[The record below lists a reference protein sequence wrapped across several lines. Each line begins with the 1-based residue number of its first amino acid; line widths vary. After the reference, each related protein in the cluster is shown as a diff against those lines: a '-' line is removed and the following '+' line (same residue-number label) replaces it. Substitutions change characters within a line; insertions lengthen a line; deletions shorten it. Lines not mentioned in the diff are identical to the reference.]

1 MYAVITQE
9 ELKTLSQAKCSAALP
24 VYLAAKMRA
33 FGAKTSSYP
42 TRKTINN
49 DLGGRFALITI
60 TKAISELVK
69 LGLVE
74 RIHDTFQN
82 IWFFIFP
89 EKEKAFGKKGI
100 PKRRAPYS
108 QGKTPLKNKRKEPSI
123 NSKIMK
129 AQSPGEARPSEG
141 HTTPVKNWLHF
152 AINKVFG
159 LGNKA
164 VPNPGGLKDEI
175 LNEIRTNKMYLDWKE
190 PLQQIITDKLYDE
203 SLDFKSD
210 EPEF

>member
-1 MYAVITQE
+1 MYALITQE

-49 DLGGRFALITI
+49 DLGGRYALITI

-69 LGLVE
+69 LGMVE
-74 RIHDTFQN
+74 RIHDTIQN

-89 EKEKAFGKKGI
+89 EKEKTFGKKGI

-108 QGKTPLKNKRKEPSI
+108 NSKSPIKNKTKDTSI
-123 NSKIMK
+123 NNKIMK
-129 AQSPGEARPSEG
+129 SQSPDEAKSNKS
-141 HTTPVKNWLHF
+141 HTNPVKNWLHF

-159 LGNKA
+159 LGNKP
-164 VPNPGGLKDEI
+164 VPNPGCLKNQILDEI
-175 LNEIRTNKMYLDWKE
+175 QNNDMYDDWKE
-190 PLQQIITDKLYDE
+190 PLKKIITEKLYDE
-203 SLDFKSD
+203 SLDFKID
-210 EPEF
+210 EPGF